1 MGSIYQKMTGFFND
15 DGWPVFVLGD
25 AQALQIN
32 FQCTNGS
39 WTCFAQARD
48 ETSQMVF
55 YSVCPVTAPEAKRA
69 QVAEYITR
77 ANYGL
82 VVGNFEMD
90 YDDGEVRYKTSI
102 DVEGT
107 ELTTELI
114 RPLVYANVWTM
125 DRYLPGI
132 MAVAF
137 GGAAAGA
144 ALKMIEGNDA

>member
-1 MGSIYQKMTGFFND
+1 MGSIYQKMSSFFND

-32 FQCTNGS
+32 FQGTNGS
-39 WTCFAQARD
+39 WTCYAQARD

-144 ALKMIEGNDA
+144 ALKMIEGNDD